1 MEQTQNTHNLVK
13 GSQQHRTVKHQVAPR
28 FSLPSS
34 SENVDEKTL
43 LFPPAFSLPD
53 QIRET
58 SEDAIFSPYL
68 LTLPSWPISEPEEE
82 DLQSVKTDATAPSN
96 ISSQPV
102 PKLTL
107 VEVKPASVSPQ
118 ATEPAMA
125 GGQKLEQ
132 PASQSASPVRQKKR
146 WKRVP
151 ELRQMSAVEC
161 GACCLAMIL
170 NYYGRATSVSE
181 VQERCGVGRDGLSAL
196 AIVKAARQ
204 YGLRVRA
211 VSLKKNDARF
221 VTFPAIVHWEF
232 NHFVVVDR
240 WSSRHVDIVDPAV
253 GRRRLTSEEFDEG
266 FTGILIMLEP
276 GAQFERQAPSRAFSL
291 WTYLRSL
298 PHMSS
303 IVAQIIGTALLLQI
317 LGLGAPLLT
326 AIVVD
331 YIIPT
336 KTSDLLILLGTGM
349 LFLILTQGVMKLLRS
364 ALLIYLQTR
373 LDAQM
378 MLDFF
383 EHLLSLPY
391 RFFQLRLSGD
401 LLARVESNTAIRDIL
416 TSQMISTLLDSCSV
430 IVYLVILIMQSKL
443 IAGVAVA
450 VGAFQV
456 GLLLLTAP
464 IIRRLTM
471 RDLVAQGKTQGY
483 LNEVLAGIA
492 AVKAAGAEQ
501 RALARWTN
509 LFFDEMNIS
518 VRRNYLLSGVSVVFE
533 TLQSLAPLLLLWIGA
548 TQVMTG
554 AMSTGTMLALNTLAA
569 SFLIPLS
576 SLAASGQNIQ
586 VARAHFD
593 RIADV
598 LGSEPEQDSQ
608 QVYTPPQLSGRI
620 ELKSVTFQ
628 YDPNTPPILNDVS
641 IHIRPGQK
649 VALVGKTGSG
659 KSTLGKLLIG
669 LITPTKGEIL
679 FDGIALQKLN
689 YQEVRR
695 QFGVVLQDAFIF
707 SGSVRENIS
716 FNDPQME
723 MARIVKAAQAA
734 AIHEDIEKMPMGYET
749 LLSEGGSVFSG
760 GQRQRLALARA
771 LANHPAL
778 LLLDEATSALD
789 VTTERAVEQNLQRLS
804 CTQIVIAH
812 RLSTVRNADLILVLD
827 QGRVVEQGT
836 HQQLLRRRGF
846 YAQLIKIQIENG
858 EIEAA

>member
-1 MEQTQNTHNLVK
+1 
-13 GSQQHRTVKHQVAPR
+13 
-28 FSLPSS
+28 
-34 SENVDEKTL
+34 
-43 LFPPAFSLPD
+43 
-53 QIRET
+53 
-58 SEDAIFSPYL
+58 
-68 LTLPSWPISEPEEE
+68 
-82 DLQSVKTDATAPSN
+82 
-96 ISSQPV
+96 
-102 PKLTL
+102 
-107 VEVKPASVSPQ
+107 
-118 ATEPAMA
+118 
-125 GGQKLEQ
+125 
-132 PASQSASPVRQKKR
+132 
-146 WKRVP
+146 
-151 ELRQMSAVEC
+151 
-161 GACCLAMIL
+161 MIL

-276 GAQFERQAPSRAFSL
+276 GAQFERQAPSRALSL

-430 IVYLVILIMQSKL
+430 IIYLVILIVESRL

-548 TQVMTG
+548 TQVING

-569 SFLIPLS
+569 SFLVPLS

-598 LGSEPEQDSQ
+598 LGSEPEQDAQ

-723 MARIVKAAQAA
+723 MARMVKAAQAA

-771 LANHPAL
+771 LAHHPAL

>member
-1 MEQTQNTHNLVK
+1 
-13 GSQQHRTVKHQVAPR
+13 
-28 FSLPSS
+28 
-34 SENVDEKTL
+34 
-43 LFPPAFSLPD
+43 
-53 QIRET
+53 
-58 SEDAIFSPYL
+58 
-68 LTLPSWPISEPEEE
+68 
-82 DLQSVKTDATAPSN
+82 
-96 ISSQPV
+96 
-102 PKLTL
+102 
-107 VEVKPASVSPQ
+107 
-118 ATEPAMA
+118 
-125 GGQKLEQ
+125 
-132 PASQSASPVRQKKR
+132 
-146 WKRVP
+146 
-151 ELRQMSAVEC
+151 
-161 GACCLAMIL
+161 MIL

-221 VTFPAIVHWEF
+221 VTLPAIVHWEF

-240 WSSRHVDIVDPAV
+240 WSAGHVDIVDPAI
-253 GRRRLTSEEFDEG
+253 GRRRLTTEEFDEG
-266 FTGILIMLEP
+266 FTGILLMLEP
-276 GAQFERQAPSRAFSL
+276 GAQFERQSSSRRFSL

-298 PHMSS
+298 PHMYS
-303 IVAQIIGTALLLQI
+303 IIAQVIGISLLLQI

-326 AIVVD
+326 SVVVD
-331 YIIPT
+331 YIIPS
-336 KTSDLLILLGTGM
+336 KASDLLVLLGTGM

-378 MLDFF
+378 MLNFF
-383 EHLLSLPY
+383 DHLLSLPY
-391 RFFQLRLSGD
+391 RFFQLRLNGD
-401 LLARVESNTAIRDIL
+401 LLARVESNAAIRDIL
-416 TSQMISTLLDSCSV
+416 TSQMLSTLLDSCSV
-430 IVYLVILIMQSKL
+430 VVYLIILIVQSRL
-443 IAGVAVA
+443 IAGAAVA

-483 LNEVLAGIA
+483 LNEVLSGIA
-492 AVKAAGAEQ
+492 SVKAAGAEQ
-501 RALARWTN
+501 RTLARWTN

-533 TLQSLAPLLLLWIGA
+533 TLQFLAPLLLLWIGA
-548 TQVMTG
+548 TQVISGT
-554 AMSTGTMLALNTLAA
+554 MSTGTMLALNTLAV
-569 SFLIPLS
+569 SFLVPLS
-576 SLAASGQNIQ
+576 SLAASGQNLQ

-598 LGSEPEQDSQ
+598 LGSEPEQDTQ
-608 QVYTPPQLSGRI
+608 QAYTPPQLSGRI
-620 ELKSVTFQ
+620 ELKDVTFQ
-628 YDPNTPPILNDVS
+628 YDPNTPPILNNVS
-641 IHIRPGQK
+641 IHIQPGQK

-669 LITPTKGEIL
+669 LITPTSGDIL

-695 QFGVVLQDAFIF
+695 QFGVVLQDVFIF

-716 FNDPQME
+716 FNDPQMD
-723 MARIVKAAQAA
+723 MARIVSAAQAA
-734 AIHEDIEKMPMGYET
+734 AIHDDIQKMPMGYET

-804 CTQIVIAH
+804 CTQLVIAH

-846 YAQLIKIQIENG
+846 YAQLIKVQLENG

>member
-1 MEQTQNTHNLVK
+1 
-13 GSQQHRTVKHQVAPR
+13 
-28 FSLPSS
+28 
-34 SENVDEKTL
+34 
-43 LFPPAFSLPD
+43 
-53 QIRET
+53 
-58 SEDAIFSPYL
+58 
-68 LTLPSWPISEPEEE
+68 
-82 DLQSVKTDATAPSN
+82 LQSVKTDAPAPSN
-96 ISSQPV
+96 VSFLPV
-102 PKLTL
+102 PAPTP
-107 VEVKPASVSPQ
+107 VEIKPAPPPSQ
-118 ATEPAMA
+118 AAQPATVER
-125 GGQKLEQ
+125 QKQEQ
-132 PASQSASPVRQKKR
+132 PASQSTSPVRRKKR
-146 WKRVP
+146 WRRVP

-240 WSSRHVDIVDPAV
+240 WSSKHVDIVDPAV

-276 GAQFERQAPSRAFSL
+276 GAQFERQAPSRALSL
-291 WTYLRSL
+291 WAYLRSL
-298 PHMSS
+298 PHMYS
-303 IVAQIIGTALLLQI
+303 IVAQIIGTSLLLQI

-331 YIIPT
+331 YLIPT
-336 KTSDLLILLGTGM
+336 KASDLLILLGTGM
-349 LFLILTQGVMKLLRS
+349 LFLLLTQGVMKLLRS

-378 MLDFF
+378 MLNFF

-391 RFFQLRLSGD
+391 RFFQLRLNGD
-401 LLARVESNTAIRDIL
+401 LLARVESNTAIRDML
-416 TSQMISTLLDSCSV
+416 TSQMISTVLDSCSV
-430 IVYLVILIMQSKL
+430 IIYLVILIVQSRL

-450 VGAFQV
+450 IGAFQV

-533 TLQSLAPLLLLWIGA
+533 TLQFLAPLLLLWIGA
-548 TQVMTG
+548 TQVINGT
-554 AMSTGTMLALNTLAA
+554 MSTGTMLALNTLAV
-569 SFLIPLS
+569 SFLVPLS
-576 SLAASGQNIQ
+576 SLAASGQNLQ

-620 ELKSVTFQ
+620 ELKSVSFQ
-628 YDPNTPPILNDVS
+628 YDPNTPPILNDIS
-641 IHIRPGQK
+641 IHIQPGQK
-649 VALVGKTGSG
+649 VAL
-659 KSTLGKLLIG
+659 
-669 LITPTKGEIL
+669 
-679 FDGIALQKLN
+679 
-689 YQEVRR
+689 
-695 QFGVVLQDAFIF
+695 
-707 SGSVRENIS
+707 
-716 FNDPQME
+716 
-723 MARIVKAAQAA
+723 
-734 AIHEDIEKMPMGYET
+734 
-749 LLSEGGSVFSG
+749 
-760 GQRQRLALARA
+760 
-771 LANHPAL
+771 
-778 LLLDEATSALD
+778 
-789 VTTERAVEQNLQRLS
+789 
-804 CTQIVIAH
+804 
-812 RLSTVRNADLILVLD
+812 
-827 QGRVVEQGT
+827 
-836 HQQLLRRRGF
+836 
-846 YAQLIKIQIENG
+846 
-858 EIEAA
+858 

>member
-1 MEQTQNTHNLVK
+1 
-13 GSQQHRTVKHQVAPR
+13 
-28 FSLPSS
+28 
-34 SENVDEKTL
+34 
-43 LFPPAFSLPD
+43 
-53 QIRET
+53 
-58 SEDAIFSPYL
+58 
-68 LTLPSWPISEPEEE
+68 
-82 DLQSVKTDATAPSN
+82 
-96 ISSQPV
+96 
-102 PKLTL
+102 
-107 VEVKPASVSPQ
+107 
-118 ATEPAMA
+118 
-125 GGQKLEQ
+125 
-132 PASQSASPVRQKKR
+132 
-146 WKRVP
+146 
-151 ELRQMSAVEC
+151 
-161 GACCLAMIL
+161 MIL

-276 GAQFERQAPSRAFSL
+276 GAQFERQAPSRALSL

-303 IVAQIIGTALLLQI
+303 IVVQIIGTALLLQI

-336 KTSDLLILLGTGM
+336 KASDLLILLGTGM

-378 MLDFF
+378 MLNFF

-430 IVYLVILIMQSKL
+430 IVYLVILIMQSRL

-471 RDLVAQGKTQGY
+471 RDLAAQGKTQGY

-501 RALARWTN
+501 RALAQWTN

-533 TLQSLAPLLLLWIGA
+533 TLQFLAPLLLLWIGA
-548 TQVMTG
+548 TQVITG

-569 SFLIPLS
+569 SFLVPLS

-608 QVYTPPQLSGRI
+608 QVYMPPQLSGRI

-641 IHIRPGQK
+641 IHIQPGQK

-789 VTTERAVEQNLQRLS
+789 VTTEQAVEQNLQRLS